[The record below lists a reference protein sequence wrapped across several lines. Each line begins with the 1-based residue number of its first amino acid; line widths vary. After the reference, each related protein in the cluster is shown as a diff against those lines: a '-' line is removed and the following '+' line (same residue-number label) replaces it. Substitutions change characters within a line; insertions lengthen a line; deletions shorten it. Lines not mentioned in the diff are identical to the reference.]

1 MQENIFLFAAI
12 LAKVMD
18 FTTESFVEKGSIFKM
33 VIDTAEQIVDKYLV
47 NFELADINNLAIIKL
62 VNVLLIHV
70 EEYLLSLNRRSD
82 K

>member
-1 MQENIFLFAAI
+1 
-12 LAKVMD
+12 MD